1 MAEDEMVGWR
11 HRLNGHESEQLW
23 ERLKGR
29 EAWCAA
35 VHGMAKSRTLL
46 SNNNPS
52 FLSSHGGTS
61 PSQPHPE
68 TALFLFSPVYV
79 SFLASCRA

>member
-1 MAEDEMVGWR
+1 MRWLDGVTDSMDMN
-11 HRLNGHESEQLW
+11 LSKLW

-79 SFLASCRA
+79 SFLAPCRA